1 MQRRRR
7 EYLALRSMERLHKK
21 FNFSVL
27 FADCFASAPL
37 STYHQISCIRFAV
50 HLSLLTPSI
59 LCDSADPRCC
69 GIDHSPQ
76 PEKA

>member
-1 MQRRRR
+1 VHLIRRITNP
-7 EYLALRSMERLHKK
+7 
-21 FNFSVL
+21 FPSVQNS
-27 FADCFASAPL
+27 FVSAPL